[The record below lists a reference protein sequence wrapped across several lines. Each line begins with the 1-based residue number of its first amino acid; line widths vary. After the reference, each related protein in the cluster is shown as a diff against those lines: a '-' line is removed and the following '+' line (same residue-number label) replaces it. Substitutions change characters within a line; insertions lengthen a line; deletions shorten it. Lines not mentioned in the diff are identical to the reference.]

1 MHTVSEV
8 SIMMERIRA
17 LREDKDLKQRQLAE
31 ILKVSQSSYSDY
43 ERGNANI
50 PIAILKKLALFYGT
64 SIDYMLELTDE
75 PRPYSRT
82 KGHKL

>member
-75 PRPYSRT
+75 PRPYPRR
-82 KGHKL
+82 KQK